1 MQIVHRLYSPVRAQT
16 IFEIKGNFGVIGVS
30 LPAERS
36 KNKNKFFLMQSF
48 AMILMCG
55 WLVCPADAAEW
66 SGKGEFGL
74 VVSRGNSDTETLNL
88 GLDFERKSKK
98 WRNSLRLTALR
109 ASDSGDVSAERYT
122 LGYKSGYNFS
132 EKSYLFGALRYDQDE
147 FSSNDYQASV
157 SIGYGRQLL
166 DTETQ
171 QLSVEI
177 GPGVRRTEPNDPLA
191 DTETNVIGRLSG
203 DYAWT
208 ISETA
213 NLTNVLLVEAG
224 SDNTFAENEL
234 ALNVAINSRFAL
246 KLSGAVRHNTDV
258 DAGVEKTD
266 TLTTANLVYKFG
278 KQ

>member
-1 MQIVHRLYSPVRAQT
+1 
-16 IFEIKGNFGVIGVS
+16 
-30 LPAERS
+30 
-36 KNKNKFFLMQSF
+36 MQSF

-98 WRNSLRLTALR
+98 WRNHLGLTALR
-109 ASDSGDVSAERYT
+109 ASDDGDLNAERYT
-122 LGYKSGYNFS
+122 LSYKSGYNFN
-132 EKSYLFGALRYDQDE
+132 EQSYLFGALRYDQDE
-147 FSSNDYQASV
+147 FSSNDYQASL
-157 SIGYGRQLL
+157 SIGYGWQAL
-166 DTETQ
+166 DNEIHR
-171 QLSVEI
+171 LSMEI
-177 GPGVRRTEPNDPLA
+177 GPGVRRTAPKDPLKA
-191 DTETNVIGRLSG
+191 TDTNVIGRVSG

-208 ISETA
+208 LSETA
-213 NLTNVLLVEAG
+213 DLTNNLLVEAG

-246 KLSGAVRHNTDV
+246 KLAGAVRHNTNIDSDV
-258 DAGVEKTD
+258 DKTD

-278 KQ
+278 EQ

>member
-1 MQIVHRLYSPVRAQT
+1 
-16 IFEIKGNFGVIGVS
+16 
-30 LPAERS
+30 
-36 KNKNKFFLMQSF
+36 MQSF
-48 AMILMCG
+48 AMVLMCG

-88 GLDFERKSKK
+88 GLEFERKSKK
-98 WRNSLRLTALR
+98 WRNQLRLTALR
-109 ASDSGDVSAERYT
+109 ASDSGELNAERYT
-122 LGYKSGYNFS
+122 AAYKSGYNFD
-132 EKSYLFGALRYDQDE
+132 ETSYLFGALRYDQDE
-147 FSSNDYQASV
+147 FSSNDYQASL

-166 DTETQ
+166 DSETQ
-171 QLSVEI
+171 RLSMEI
-177 GPGVRRTEPNDPLA
+177 GPGVRRTEPDDA
-191 DTETNVIGRLSG
+191 FEQTETNLIARLYG

-213 NLTNVLLVEAG
+213 SLTNVLLVEAG

-258 DAGVEKTD
+258 DPGVEQTD
-266 TLTTANLVYKFG
+266 TLTTANLVYEFG
-278 KQ
+278 EK

>member
-1 MQIVHRLYSPVRAQT
+1 VTGLSV
-16 IFEIKGNFGVIGVS
+16 
-30 LPAERS
+30 AERHNNK
-36 KNKNKFFLMQSF
+36 KNKAFSMQSF

-74 VVSRGNSDTETLNL
+74 VVSRGNTDTETLNL
-88 GLDFERKSKK
+88 GLEFERKSKR
-98 WRNSLRLTALR
+98 WRNDLRLTALR
-109 ASDSGDVSAERYT
+109 ASDSGELNAERYT
-122 LGYKSGYNFS
+122 LGYISGYNFN

-147 FSSNDYQASV
+147 FSSNDYQASL
-157 SIGYGRQLL
+157 SLGYGRQVL

-171 QLSVEI
+171 QLTVEI
-177 GPGVRRTEPNDPLA
+177 GPGVRRTAPDDPLE
-191 DTETNVIGRLSG
+191 DTETSVIGRLST

-213 NLTNVLLVEAG
+213 DLTNALLVETG

-258 DAGVEKTD
+258 DPGVDKTD

-278 KQ
+278 EQ

>member
-1 MQIVHRLYSPVRAQT
+1 
-16 IFEIKGNFGVIGVS
+16 
-30 LPAERS
+30 
-36 KNKNKFFLMQSF
+36 MQSF

-66 SGKGEFGL
+66 SGKGEFGF
-74 VVSRGNSDTETLNL
+74 VMARGNSETETLNL
-88 GLDFERKSKK
+88 GLQFERKSEK
-98 WRNSLRLTALR
+98 WRNDLKLTALR
-109 ASDSGDVSAERYT
+109 ASDEGELNAERYT
-122 LGYKSGYNFS
+122 LGYKSGYNFNA
-132 EKSYLFGALRYDQDE
+132 KSYLFGAIRYDQDE
-147 FSSNDYQASV
+147 FSSNDYQASL

-166 DTETQ
+166 DTDSQ

-177 GPGVRRTEPNDPLA
+177 GPGVRRSEPNDPLRK
-191 DTETNVIGRLSG
+191 TETNVIGRLSSG
-203 DYAWT
+203 YAWT

-213 NLTNVLLVEAG
+213 SLTNDLLVEAG

-258 DAGVEKTD
+258 DPGVEKTD

-278 KQ
+278 EQ

>member
-1 MQIVHRLYSPVRAQT
+1 MIELSVPS
-16 IFEIKGNFGVIGVS
+16 
-30 LPAERS
+30 ERRN
-36 KNKNKFFLMQSF
+36 NKNKAFFMQSF

-88 GLDFERKSKK
+88 GLQFERKSEK
-98 WRNSLRLTALR
+98 WRNQLRLTALR
-109 ASDSGDVSAERYT
+109 ATDDGDLNAERYT
-122 LGYKSGYNFS
+122 MGYKSGYNFS
-132 EKSYLFGALRYDQDE
+132 ERSYLFGALRYDQDE

-166 DTETQ
+166 DTEAH
-171 QLSVEI
+171 QLSMEL
-177 GPGVRRTEPNDPLA
+177 GPGVRRTAPKDPLQP
-191 DTETNVIGRLSG
+191 TETNVIARLSG

-213 NLTNVLLVEAG
+213 SLTNVLLVESG
-224 SDNTFAENEL
+224 SNNTFAENEL

-258 DAGVEKTD
+258 DPGVEKTD

-278 KQ
+278 DQ